1 MPAPL
6 SAETRGKI
14 IAHKRNKE
22 KESDIAKWLSVSES
36 TVTKTWNQFKD
47 SDSFESKLGTRGRK
61 PVFGQDVMDKIIAKV
76 KEQPDIT
83 LEELVNEFDLKISIS
98 ALSRKL
104 KKANLNFKKRLCT
117 RKSNSVTMSKN
128 FAESGSNTLNISK
141 FQD

>member
-14 IAHKRNKE
+14 ISHKRNKE

-36 TVTKTWNQFKD
+36 AVTKTWSQYKD
-47 SDSFESKLGTRGRK
+47 SDSFESKLSTRGRK
-61 PVFGQDVMDKIIAKV
+61 PAFGQDVMDKIIAKI
-76 KEQPDIT
+76 KDQSDIT

-104 KKANLNFKKRLCT
+104 KNANFNFKKRHCT
-117 RKSNSVTMSKN
+117 QRNSNAMMFNSSDV
-128 FAESGSNTLNISK
+128 SGLNISNPSK
-141 FQD
+141 SQD